1 MSQTTLRSAYVS
13 SSNRKASAILL
24 WTHVLGSLRSGNT
37 EIEGHSLALHF
48 GTAANVDKQ
57 AARRTVDSCR
67 SDNRENVC
75 IRCACVIVIGDI
87 NEPKTVK
94 YASK

>member
-1 MSQTTLRSAYVS
+1 M
-13 SSNRKASAILL
+13 
-24 WTHVLGSLRSGNT
+24 
-37 EIEGHSLALHF
+37 HF

-87 NEPKTVK
+87 NELKTVK
-94 YASK
+94 YANK